1 MTSDYSHMSCKQLF
15 LNTQNIT
22 TCIPVLT
29 PQGPIQHLQVLMGR
43 LIQIECQSLTRR
55 VLYHQQ
61 NWKVL
66 TQDNWVL
73 QTVQGYLIDF
83 VLTPHQSHQPPPIA
97 LSQDKH
103 ALVTQEVQEL
113 LIKGAIV
120 ETIPS
125 PVNFVSQIFL
135 VGGDNDQ

>member
-1 MTSDYSHMSCKQLF
+1 MSCKQLF
-15 LNTQNIT
+15 KYTKCNYLYTSVDT
-22 TCIPVLT
+22 SGSHST
-29 PQGPIQHLQVLMGR
+29 PPGADGKVNQV
-43 LIQIECQSLTRR
+43 ECQSLTRR

-73 QTVQGYLIDF
+73 QAVQGYLIDF
-83 VLTPHQSHQPPPIA
+83 VHIPHQSHQPPPIA

-120 ETIPS
+120 ETIP
-125 PVNFVSQIFL
+125 
-135 VGGDNDQ
+135 